1 MSGLGC
7 LTSPLDLDTSR
18 SLRLRLG
25 HVGIIRLSV
34 ELDALARNLPNIG
47 PQHKICNIFVI
58 LLVGTQIGQLFFYKS
73 VRRHPFQLSST
84 PSPYHPLRITQKAK
98 TTPITYSIDS
108 LEPWTRLSEMLSD

>member
-18 SLRLRLG
+18 SLRLSLG

-73 VRRHPFQLSST
+73 VRRSST

-98 TTPITYSIDS
+98 TTTITYSIDL